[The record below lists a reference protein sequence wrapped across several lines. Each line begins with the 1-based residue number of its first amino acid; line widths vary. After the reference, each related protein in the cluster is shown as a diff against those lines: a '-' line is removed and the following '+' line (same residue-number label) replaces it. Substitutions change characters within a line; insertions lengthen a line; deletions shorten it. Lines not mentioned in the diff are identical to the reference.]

1 MKSSSRNALLVAAL
15 SGAFGFG
22 AARVTAPASSG
33 NDEIR
38 RELERQSGQ
47 SALLATR
54 LADMQAQLR
63 RSPPGP
69 LVVPAPPA
77 PSLSGASAP
86 SGSVAAV
93 DAPPEPDPASTPE
106 SQEALA
112 RGRKL
117 LDDAISSHRWT
128 STELAEL
135 RQLMADMSG
144 PHRLEIMRSLAA
156 ALNRGDFK
164 GTLSSLV
171 ME

>member
-1 MKSSSRNALLVAAL
+1 
-15 SGAFGFG
+15 
-22 AARVTAPASSG
+22 VTAPTSSG
-33 NDEIR
+33 DDEIR

-69 LVVPAPPA
+69 LVVPSPPA
-77 PSLSGASAP
+77 PSSPWTPAP
-86 SGSVAAV
+86 SGSAAAT

-106 SQEALA
+106 SQEALS
-112 RGRKL
+112 RGREL

-128 STELAEL
+128 STEVAEL
-135 RQLMADMSG
+135 RQLLADMSG

-171 ME
+171 LE